1 VKVFLS
7 TKKYK
12 TWAVAFAVVTCFGTP
27 TPAYAYCATP
37 KEMQALN
44 SSVLVS
50 DLMVAALSCGQ
61 QKQYNRFVNKFSP
74 TLVDNNENLQQY
86 FKRYY
91 DKRAEL
97 ELNRFITRMANLSSR
112 ASLKQTHE
120 EYCSAAAQLFK
131 ESMALPIKQV
141 GNEGTAPKLMRAH
154 GVKPCGKKFSLG
166 DLFSKNTYSSAE

>member
-1 VKVFLS
+1 ML
-7 TKKYK
+7 
-12 TWAVAFAVVTCFGTP
+12 CFGTA
-27 TPAYAYCATP
+27 TPAQAYCATP
-37 KEMQALN
+37 EEIKALN

-50 DLMVAALSCGQ
+50 ELMVAALSCGQ

-74 TLVDNNENLQQY
+74 TLVSNNETLQHY

-91 DKRAEL
+91 DKRAES

-112 ASLKQTHE
+112 ASLKQPHE
-120 EYCSAAAQLFK
+120 EYCNAASQLFK
-131 ESMALPIKQV
+131 ESLALPVKQV
-141 GNEGTAPKLMRAH
+141 GNEAETPKLMRAH